1 MSIFKKSM
9 LSAVIGTLIIAF
21 TANHANASGGG
32 GGGHSLEFGL
42 GLLTA
47 GQDDINTLIKTARAS
62 ATSPSTSDM
71 GSAYE
76 LFAQYQYRFSGTMF
90 SIAFRP
96 SYITQSTTGS
106 GTDGS
111 YNYKLSGFT
120 IFPMF
125 RLYPLENN
133 FIKFYMQTGLGY
145 GRMSGEI
152 TEGAASVNFAGS
164 AFGAIGGLGVDFCFT
179 PDHCISIEG
188 NLRYLPIERNLASTA
203 TGSAAGLSQAASGQE
218 VEIAGSDLKT
228 TLSGIQGSI
237 AYTLN
242 F

>member
-1 MSIFKKSM
+1 MSLLRKSM
-9 LSAVIGTLIIAF
+9 LSAVAGLLIMTF
-21 TANHANASGGG
+21 TAKNANAAG
-32 GGGHSLEFGL
+32 GGGHSLEFGF

-47 GQDDINTLIKTARAS
+47 GQDDINTLIKTARVS
-62 ATSPSTSDM
+62 ATTANTSDM

-96 SYITQSTTGS
+96 SYITQSATGS

-120 IFPMF
+120 VFPMF
-125 RLYPLENN
+125 RLYPLENS
-133 FIKFYMQTGLGY
+133 FIKFYLQTGLGY
-145 GRMSGEI
+145 GRMSGEV
-152 TEGAASVNFAGS
+152 TEGAASISFAGS
-164 AFGAIGGLGVDFCFT
+164 AFGALGGLGVDFCFT
-179 PDHCISIEG
+179 PDHCLSVEG
-188 NLRYLPIERNLASTA
+188 NLRYLPIERNVASSA
-203 TGSAAGLSQAASGQE
+203 TGSAAGLSQATNGQE
-218 VEIAGSDLKT
+218 VEIGGGDLRT
-228 TLSGIQGSI
+228 SMSGIQGSI

>member
-1 MSIFKKSM
+1 M
-9 LSAVIGTLIIAF
+9 LSTLVGLLVMTFSAQI
-21 TANHANASGGG
+21 ANAAG
-32 GGGHSLEFGL
+32 GGGHSMEFGL

-47 GQDDINTLIKTARAS
+47 GQDDTNTLIKAARAS
-62 ATSPSTSDM
+62 ATTANTSDM

-96 SYITQSTTGS
+96 SYITQSSTGT

-111 YNYKLSGFT
+111 YDYKLTGFT
-120 IFPMF
+120 LFPMF

-145 GRMSGEI
+145 GRMSGDI
-152 TEGAASVNFAGS
+152 TQGATSIAFAGS

-179 PDHCISIEG
+179 PSHCLSIEG
-188 NLRYLPIERNLASTA
+188 NLRYLPIERNLASSA
-203 TGSAAGLSQAASGQE
+203 TGSVAGLSQSVNSQE
-218 VEIAGSDLKT
+218 VEIGGGDFKT
-228 TLSGIQGSI
+228 TMSGIQGSV

>member
-1 MSIFKKSM
+1 M
-9 LSAVIGTLIIAF
+9 LSAVVSLLVLAF
-21 TANHANASGGG
+21 SAQNAFAAR
-32 GGGHSLEFGL
+32 GGGHSLQFGL

-47 GQDDINTLIKTARAS
+47 GQDDMNTMIKASRAG
-62 ATSPSTSDM
+62 AAAASTGDM

-90 SIAFRP
+90 AMAFRP
-96 SYITQSTTGS
+96 SYVMQSATGS

-111 YNYKLSGFT
+111 YDYKLSGFT

-125 RLYPLENN
+125 RLYPLENS

-145 GRMSGEI
+145 GRMSGDV
-152 TEGAASVNFAGS
+152 TEGATSIAFAGS
-164 AFGAIGGLGVDFCFT
+164 AFGAVGGLGVDFCFT
-179 PDHCISIEG
+179 DSHCVSIEG
-188 NLRYLPIERNLASTA
+188 NLRYLPIERNMASSA
-203 TGSAAGLSQAASGQE
+203 TGSVPSLSQSTNGQE
-218 VEIAGSDLKT
+218 VEINGSDLKT
-228 TLSGIQGSI
+228 SMSGIQGSI

>member
-1 MSIFKKSM
+1 MSLLRKSM
-9 LSAVIGTLIIAF
+9 LSAVIGILVTAF
-21 TANHANASGGG
+21 SIQSANAAG
-32 GGGHSLEFGL
+32 GGGHSMEFGL

-47 GQDDINTLIKTARAS
+47 GQDDTNTLIKTARAS
-62 ATSPSTSDM
+62 AATANTSDM
-71 GSAYE
+71 GSGYE

-90 SIAFRP
+90 AMAFRP
-96 SYITQSTTGS
+96 SYITQSSTGS

-111 YNYKLSGFT
+111 YDYKLTGLT
-120 IFPMF
+120 LFPMF

-152 TEGAASVNFAGS
+152 TQGATSINFAGS
-164 AFGAIGGLGVDFCFT
+164 AFGAMGGLGVDFCFT
-179 PDHCISIEG
+179 PSHCLSIEG
-188 NLRYLPIERNLASTA
+188 NLRYLPIERNVVSSA
-203 TGSAAGLSQAASGQE
+203 TGTVAGLSQAGSGQE
-218 VEIAGSDLKT
+218 VEIGGGDFKT
-228 TLSGIQGSI
+228 TMSGIQGSV